1 MYPCTPLWCPSFH
14 FKFITK
20 CLKRLQRWRG
30 FHSLP
35 QNGGRICF
43 GVLSYFILKGNW
55 HLKLRINCLKMGE
68 VFLSKWSHITSSCDI
83 NIYRSVMGAL
93 SHYLKS
99 DETMICLDV
108 QLYFSPNNADADVDQ
123 MLSHIPSSLGRWFLI
138 KYLKIYSSILFAPA
152 QRGPDIDILKPDI
165 NILRPD
171 ITILRPDI
179 DILRP
184 DIDILRSNID
194 IILSVCISV
203 CLSICLSFCLSVS
216 LSVSLSVCL
225 SKWSHVPNFV
235 KNMGTKIRNFLSEKN
250 ITKYSENFS
259 DSL

>member
-1 MYPCTPLWCPSFH
+1 MFLLSWQILRRLPQPPESGCRIFDEPHLSENWLQLRFLDGLALPRTLRFTWSTFGSLS
-14 FKFITK
+14 FITK
-20 CLKRLQRWRG
+20 CLKRPQRWRG

-108 QLYFSPNNADADVDQ
+108 QLYFSPNNADADADQ
-123 MLSHIPSSLGRWFLI
+123 MLSQRTIIPRTVIFD
-138 KYLKIYSSILFAPA
+138 
-152 QRGPDIDILKPDI
+152 Q
-165 NILRPD
+165 
-171 ITILRPDI
+171 
-179 DILRP
+179 
-184 DIDILRSNID
+184 
-194 IILSVCISV
+194 IS
-203 CLSICLSFCLSVS
+203 
-216 LSVSLSVCL
+216 
-225 SKWSHVPNFV
+225 
-235 KNMGTKIRNFLSEKN
+235 
-250 ITKYSENFS
+250 
-259 DSL
+259 